1 MKFNIWK
8 DYKCRPLTELL
19 SFIVDNRGK
28 SVPLSE
34 YGTNVLIATN
44 CIKNE
49 NLYPTYENVRY
60 FSDDVYE
67 NWFRAHP
74 MPGDIIFVNKGT
86 PGRTCMVPD
95 IVDFS
100 IAQDMMAFRVNE
112 KLLDNRYL
120 LCILRSHEIQE
131 LIRLYSVGDTIPH
144 FKKQFLKHILIP
156 VPPLNIQR
164 YIGELYFNFSE
175 KIELNNRINKNL
187 EAQARTIYRDMFGDT
202 NVDFKVG
209 QLSDIADITMGQ
221 SPKGDTYN
229 ETGEGTIFYQGRAEF
244 GFRFP
249 TQRVFTTEPKRM
261 AQENDVL
268 MSVRAPVGDINIAH
282 ENCCIGRGLAAIRSK
297 FGYQSFILYTMYALR
312 EQIDIFNGEGTV
324 FGSINRDAL
333 NSLSVQIPSQEK
345 IERFEELVEPMDSA
359 IRKHHEENI
368 CLTAIR
374 DTLLPRIMSGEID
387 VLNVEDQVVA
397 LLHLGDNYVKG

>member
-34 YGTNVLIATN
+34 DGTNVLIATN

-120 LCILRSHEIQE
+120 LCILRSREIQE

-144 FKKQFLKHILIP
+144 FKKQFLKHIQIP

-164 YIGELYFNFSE
+164 YIGNMYFSFSE
-175 KIELNNRINKNL
+175 KMEINNRINRTLMEQAQAIYTEMFIANAKQSWKMGTLKDLILVKYGKDHKKLGEGVFPVYGSGGVMRFVERPLYEKESVLIPRKGTLNNVMHVSEPFWSVDTMFYTEMKRPNVAKFVFHFLSGINLTALNTGSAVPSMTTSIL
-187 EAQARTIYRDMFGDT
+187 EAIQLKLPDEKTLELFEKMVSPMYDA
-202 NVDFKVG
+202 VG
-209 QLSDIADITMGQ
+209 CNQ
-221 SPKGDTYN
+221 K
-229 ETGEGTIFYQGRAEF
+229 E
-244 GFRFP
+244 
-249 TQRVFTTEPKRM
+249 
-261 AQENDVL
+261 
-268 MSVRAPVGDINIAH
+268 
-282 ENCCIGRGLAAIRSK
+282 
-297 FGYQSFILYTMYALR
+297 
-312 EQIDIFNGEGTV
+312 
-324 FGSINRDAL
+324 SIML
-333 NSLSVQIPSQEK
+333 
-345 IERFEELVEPMDSA
+345 
-359 IRKHHEENI
+359 ENI
-368 CLTAIR
+368 REIFI
-374 DTLLPRIMSGEID
+374 PRLMVDGRYAD
-387 VLNVEDQVVA
+387 NVEI
-397 LLHLGDNYVKG
+397 